1 MSILIVDDEPA
12 IQRLLNIILRGAGH
26 QDVRTAD
33 SAREAF
39 QQLGLDQ
46 PGGSSDIDLIL
57 MDITMQEI
65 DGLEA
70 CRRIKAAPHLVDIPI
85 IIVTGRTEPEDLE
98 IAFEA
103 GAMDYVAKPF
113 NRVALMARVQGALRL
128 KQDLDRRK
136 AREQELISAR
146 VELEAAK
153 QHLERISAED
163 ALTGIANRRH
173 FDEFLELE
181 CRRACRLESYLSLI
195 MVDVD
200 QFKIYNDTYGH
211 AQGDRCLRQVAQTL
225 AFLVKRPRDLVA
237 RYGGEEFVVVLPDT
251 DAAGAVH
258 VAEQMRAAVEAL
270 GLKHRGSSYGHVTI
284 SAGVAT
290 KHTSRG
296 FEHPTLVEKA
306 DHDLYRAKKHGRNRV
321 SQSIL

>member
-12 IQRLLNIILRGAGH
+12 IQRLLNIILQAAGH

-33 SAREAF
+33 SARDAF
-39 QQLGLDQ
+39 EQLGLDQ
-46 PGGSSDIDLIL
+46 PDGPSDIDLIL

-70 CRRIKAAPHLVDIPI
+70 CRRIKAVPHLADIPI

-136 AREQELISAR
+136 AREQELIDAR
-146 VELEAAK
+146 AELEAAK
-153 QHLERISAED
+153 QHLERISTED

-173 FDEFLELE
+173 FDEFINLE
-181 CRRACRLESYLSLI
+181 CRRAVRL
-195 MVDVD
+195 
-200 QFKIYNDTYGH
+200 G
-211 AQGDRCLRQVAQTL
+211 
-225 AFLVKRPRDLVA
+225 
-237 RYGGEEFVVVLPDT
+237 
-251 DAAGAVH
+251 AATTG
-258 VAEQMRAAVEAL
+258 
-270 GLKHRGSSYGHVTI
+270 
-284 SAGVAT
+284 
-290 KHTSRG
+290 
-296 FEHPTLVEKA
+296 
-306 DHDLYRAKKHGRNRV
+306 
-321 SQSIL
+321 